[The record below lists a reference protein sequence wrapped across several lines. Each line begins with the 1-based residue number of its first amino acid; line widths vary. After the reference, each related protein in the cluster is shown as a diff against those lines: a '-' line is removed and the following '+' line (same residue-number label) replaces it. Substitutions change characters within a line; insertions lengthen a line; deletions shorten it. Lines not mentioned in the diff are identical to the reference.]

1 MPHKST
7 IIKKKKSIMGQY
19 LAIGVSYEIHMS
31 KADSVKHIDDLESLK
46 NELNQKYNPT
56 GLYDFIMQG
65 DNVVLSLKD
74 DIVLEEWTDVLETFY
89 KLRYLNW
96 SDDEN
101 VLKVLKETNNPN
113 LWFSKEHEP
122 MLSSCYRF
130 GKHGGYYY
138 QKDYYYDYIKHF
150 ENDYCWEIP
159 TRIYSV
165 NLSVDGKAYME
176 FFGYG
181 VIDFFERLVK
191 DRLQSFRLRD
201 AFNIHFTL

>member
-1 MPHKST
+1 
-7 IIKKKKSIMGQY
+7 MGQY

-138 QKDYYYDYIKHF
+138 QKYYYYDYIKHF

>member
-1 MPHKST
+1 
-7 IIKKKKSIMGQY
+7 MGQY

-101 VLKVLKETNNPN
+101 VLTDCNRFAFAMHLTSTLLCNRRI
-113 LWFSKEHEP
+113 
-122 MLSSCYRF
+122 CY
-130 GKHGGYYY
+130 G
-138 QKDYYYDYIKHF
+138 
-150 ENDYCWEIP
+150 
-159 TRIYSV
+159 
-165 NLSVDGKAYME
+165 
-176 FFGYG
+176 
-181 VIDFFERLVK
+181 
-191 DRLQSFRLRD
+191 
-201 AFNIHFTL
+201 